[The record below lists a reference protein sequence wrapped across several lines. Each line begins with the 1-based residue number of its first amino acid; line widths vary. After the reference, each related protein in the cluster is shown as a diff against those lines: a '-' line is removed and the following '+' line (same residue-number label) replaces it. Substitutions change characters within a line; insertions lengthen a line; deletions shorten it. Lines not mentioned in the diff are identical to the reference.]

1 MEFTE
6 TNNNETEL
14 TATRLADAPS
24 EQVVDSNS
32 IRGMRV
38 KSNVKAGIVPDAPDR
53 K

>member
-6 TNNNETEL
+6 SNNNETEL
-14 TATRLADAPS
+14 TVTRLPDVPS

-38 KSNVKAGIVPDAPDR
+38 KSNVKAGSVPDAPER
-53 K
+53 R